1 MNNGESSRKKMNL
14 GGNEERRR
22 RSLSLEKVVVH
33 IYSNR
38 ITLLPLAAEDNG
50 MDKENRTN
58 TGHCHS
64 AQLTF
69 CPPQAYLSS
78 LSLLQCRPQLPSLC
92 PFPNCPSQRLG
103 ACDPENL
110 WLHLAVF

>member
-1 MNNGESSRKKMNL
+1 M
-14 GGNEERRR
+14 GGNDRG
-22 RSLSLEKVVVH
+22 SLSLEKVAVH

-69 CPPQAYLSS
+69 CPPQ
-78 LSLLQCRPQLPSLC
+78 LC
-92 PFPNCPSQRLG
+92 LCLFELK
-103 ACDPENL
+103 
-110 WLHLAVF
+110 VV

>member
-1 MNNGESSRKKMNL
+1 MKL
-14 GGNEERRR
+14 GGKMMLTMVDAHNGPSSPQKE
-22 RSLSLEKVVVH
+22 VVLP

-64 AQLTF
+64 AQLTL
-69 CPPQAYLSS
+69 CSPQAYLSS
-78 LSLLQCRPQLPSLC
+78 LSLRQCRPQ
-92 PFPNCPSQRLG
+92 
-103 ACDPENL
+103 
-110 WLHLAVF
+110 